1 MRRAR
6 ILGIGIAFALTAAP
20 AVSAQQYAEPTGK
33 NFHKLISL
41 DSVQLNGIVTS
52 PDRRW
57 LMFSTAC
64 SLTACSAPW
73 GGEDGIWI
81 MPSDGHA
88 KPTRLLS
95 PGHIDRQPA
104 WFPSGDRMAF
114 VSDRVSR
121 DGSHKTYV
129 MSVAIDQKTGTVVG
143 QPQQITTDEAV
154 YVGQI
159 SPDGKLLSYWIPGE
173 NSIKVVPATGGAART
188 LVKMPGVFP
197 PFIWARDGKTLYFV
211 VLVRGTRSGGTW
223 YKVSVDG
230 GAATRAY
237 QNPAAMPYAPN
248 TDMHVVQVRRGDSKK
263 AGVQRVELFDA
274 KDRLVGAADSLTD
287 DMAFYFPRGT
297 SDGMYVQSSNRR
309 HVNYLVSLEDG
320 TTRPLAA
327 SRFAWVDGWLDNS
340 TLTVD
345 GKDANGGIVA
355 TLDTAGHEGAHVTLP
370 ADAGGCCGWNGV
382 VGSAVSFWRG
392 DTVYSADARTGAIK
406 KLTANATGG
415 PSDYGRG
422 GFYSDGDRFLVRVVN
437 GQQVELR
444 GITRDG
450 RSTLL
455 RAFAKSDPILT
466 TAVNGDLV
474 AWAIASH
481 DSVTIFSA
489 RGPTGRPHRL
499 TAQRNKPGRFFQ
511 IAWSFDATMLAIT
524 GLTADPPLS
533 VIHVDE
539 SGVARGAAVILNP
552 RATEPWTLR
561 WTPDNRSVVVTA
573 TPIGAKDEVLMRVP
587 IDPKEAPTFYA
598 RNDEWAFVS
607 PDGKHAAYPS
617 VRTLGTTIWWVD
629 FVPAGNVG
637 LAGKP

>member
-6 ILGIGIAFALTAAP
+6 FLGIGIALALTATR
-20 AVSAQQYAEPTGK
+20 AVSAQQYEPTGK
-33 NFHKLISL
+33 NFHKIISL
-41 DSVQLNGIVTS
+41 DSVQLQGIATS
-52 PDRRW
+52 PNGRW
-57 LMFSTAC
+57 LIFDTRCSATAC
-64 SLTACSAPW
+64 SDPW

-95 PGHIDRQPA
+95 PGHIDRSPA
-104 WFPSGDRMAF
+104 WFPSGDRLAF
-114 VSDRVSR
+114 ASDRLSR
-121 DGSHKTYV
+121 DGSHKTYA
-129 MSVAIDQKTGTVVG
+129 MSVAIDPKTGTVVG
-143 QPQQITTDEAV
+143 QPRQISTDEPSWI
-154 YVGQI
+154 GQV
-159 SPDGKLLSYWIPGE
+159 SPDGKWVTYWVQDE
-173 NSIKVVPATGGAART
+173 SAIKVVPATGGAPRT
-188 LVKMPGVFP
+188 LVKMPGTYP
-197 PFIWARDGKTLYFV
+197 PFMWSPDGKTLYFHV
-211 VLVRGTRSGGTW
+211 IVRGTTSGDTW
-223 YKVSVDG
+223 YRVSADG
-230 GAATRAY
+230 GAVTRAY
-237 QNPAAMPYAPN
+237 ENPAATPYAPN
-248 TDMHVVQVRRGDSKK
+248 TDMHVVLVRRGEGKK
-263 AGVQRVELFDA
+263 AGVKRVELYDA
-274 KDRLVGAADSLTD
+274 KDRLMGTADVND
-287 DMAFYFPRGT
+287 DMAFYMPRG
-297 SDGMYVQSSNRR
+297 SSGGMYVQESNRR
-309 HVNYLVSLEDG
+309 YVNYLVSLEDG
-320 TTRPLAA
+320 STRPLAS

-345 GKDANGGIVA
+345 GKDSNGGIVA
-355 TLDTAGHEGAHVTLP
+355 TLDTAGHESRHVTLP

-392 DTVYSADARTGAIK
+392 DTVYAADARTGAFK
-406 KLTANATGG
+406 KLAPNATGG
-415 PSDYGRG
+415 TADYGRG
-422 GFYSDGDRFLVRVVN
+422 GFYSDGDRFLVRVLN

-444 GITRDG
+444 GITADG

-455 RAFAKSDPILT
+455 RAFARSDTILT
-466 TAVNGDLV
+466 TSVHADFV

-481 DSVTIFSA
+481 DSVTIFAA

-499 TAQRNKPGRFFQ
+499 TAQRYKRGRFFQ
-511 IAWSFDATMLAIT
+511 IAWSFDASMLAIT

-539 SGVARGAAVILNP
+539 SGGARGAPVILNP

-573 TPIGAKDEVLMRVP
+573 IPIGAKDEVLMRVP